1 MRILKKKMF
10 AAVLEGVKKMVLKE
24 VPVPELASDGVLVKV
39 KACGICQTDYC
50 AYTGRRTNWKP
61 PIIIGH
67 EISGVIEEVGEK
79 VEGWKKGNEV
89 ALSPVISCGECHN
102 CKLGLG
108 HYCTNGKVIGGEGQE
123 IVLDGGFAEYVSVPT
138 SVLYRKPENVSF
150 EAVALAEPLA
160 GSYKGLVEYTDL
172 KVGEDVVIIGAG
184 GMGLLVMLIAVAAG
198 AGNIIVVDVVDFRLK
213 KALELGASHV
223 INSEKEDVRKKV
235 YEILPNGPDIVFEA
249 AGAFD
254 AAKLTFDV
262 TRRGTRINMFGV
274 IIPGTIP
281 VSPAEIHFQETRM
294 DASFSVNPRVMVKSI
309 ELMRKGKVNPD
320 KIVTHK
326 FPLSEIDKAL
336 ETMES
341 PERIKIMI
349 NP

>member
-1 MRILKKKMF
+1 MERKML

-24 VPVPELASDGVLVKV
+24 VPVPEVEADGVLVRV
-39 KACGICQTDYC
+39 HACGICQTDYC

-67 EISGVIEEVGEK
+67 EISGVIEEMGEK
-79 VEGWKKGNEV
+79 VEDWEKRDEV
-89 ALSPVISCGECHN
+89 ALSPVISCGECYN

-108 HYCTNGKVIGGEGQE
+108 HYCTNGKVIGGEGQK
-123 IVLDGGFAEYVSVPT
+123 IVLDGGFAEYLSVPT
-138 SVLYRKPENVSF
+138 SVLYKKPENVSF
-150 EAVALAEPLA
+150 EAAALAEPLA
-160 GSYKGLVEYTDL
+160 GSYKGLIEYTDL
-172 KVGEDVVIIGAG
+172 KVGEDIIIIGAG
-184 GMGLLVMLIAVAAG
+184 AMGLLVMLIAVAAG
-198 AGNIIVVDVVDFRLK
+198 AGNIIMVDIVDFRLE
-213 KALELGASHV
+213 KALELGANYV
-223 INSEKEDVRKKV
+223 INPKKEDVKKKI
-235 YEILPNGPDIVFEA
+235 YEICEKGPDIVFEA
-249 AGAFD
+249 AGVFD
-254 AAKLTFDV
+254 AAKLTFDL

-320 KIVTHK
+320 KVVTHK
-326 FPLSEIDKAL
+326 FPLSEMNKAL
-336 ETMES
+336 ETVES